1 MRDVRTRDLT
11 ARTFSLRHTGP
22 RGIGGILV
30 AGMLLASC
38 GCRSPAVYR
47 LTDRSFVAH
56 EVRHRF
62 GKSLGPA
69 ACPRRIIY
77 PHGISLRDELTEER
91 AVLLAL
97 WNNAQFLET
106 LTDLGVAQGD
116 LVQAG
121 LLPDPELWYI
131 FPVTDKPFR
140 YLFDF
145 PIESLWLRPIRV
157 AAAQRELNRVGERLS
172 QVALDLI
179 RDTRQGFADAVL
191 AFGRREVAHQAVDI
205 RKRIAELAK
214 QRLDAGDISRQEY
227 SAALIE
233 FHIAEQDAARI
244 DYDVG
249 ITEER
254 LRNLMGVS
262 DDRTPL
268 NIRRAPDEFPAPPAV
283 EPLVQEAI
291 RTRPDALAAV
301 QAVDAAV
308 ERLRLAR
315 ISWFRLLG
323 ILDGSGG
330 RLTGHEFGP
339 GFRVTLPLWNWNQGN
354 IARAE
359 AELERAERQ
368 RQTINNQIVQDVY
381 QAFLRYSQTQAE
393 LKVLDT
399 LVRPEAEETLDR
411 TELAYKE
418 GNTSYVVVLQ
428 TTQQLINSRLRQFQ
442 LQADLLRFWA
452 ELERSVGRHLNDL
465 PRPLPTPLPV
475 PRNFPVDAPLE
486 KIEAPAPETLLDG
499 QLQLQGFQ
507 PPWPLTHNEPVTERR
522 IETDLQATP
531 PTADEES
538 AVPTSIPGDVEATSP
553 VEVHAS

>member
-1 MRDVRTRDLT
+1 MIEVVSIAQPAHVAAMLRVLAPTAAARLTTRLPGE
-11 ARTFSLRHTGP
+11 SGRHVV
-22 RGIGGILV
+22 LV
-30 AGMLLASC
+30 VVALLAGAG
-38 GCRSPAVYR
+38 GCRSPTVYR
-47 LTDRSFVAH
+47 FTDRSFVSH
-56 EVRHRF
+56 QVQNRF
-62 GKSLGPA
+62 GTSLGPSSS
-69 ACPRRIIY
+69 PRRIVY
-77 PHGISLRDELTEER
+77 PYGISLEQELTQEQ

-131 FPVTDKPFR
+131 FAMPDKPFR
-140 YLFDF
+140 YLVDF

-157 AAAQRELNRVGERLS
+157 AAAQREYNRVGERLS

-191 AFGRREVAHQAVDI
+191 AFGQREVAHQAVDI

-214 QRLDAGDISRQEY
+214 ERLDAGDISRQEY

-233 FHIAEQDAARI
+233 FHIAEQAAARI

-268 NIRRAPDEFPAPPAV
+268 TIRRAPDEFPAPPTV
-283 EPLVQEAI
+283 EPLVAEAI
-291 RTRPDALAAV
+291 RSRPDALAAT

-315 ISWFRLLG
+315 ISWFRFLG
-323 ILDGSGG
+323 ILDGSNG
-330 RLTGHEFGP
+330 TFDGHEFGP
-339 GFRVTLPLWNWNQGN
+339 GLRVTLPLWNWNQGN

-393 LKVLDT
+393 LAILDT
-399 LVRPEAEETLDR
+399 RVRPEAERTLVR
-411 TELAYKE
+411 TELAYQE

-428 TTQQLINSRLRQFQ
+428 TTQQLIT
-442 LQADLLRFWA
+442 
-452 ELERSVGRHLNDL
+452 SV
-465 PRPLPTPLPV
+465 
-475 PRNFPVDAPLE
+475 
-486 KIEAPAPETLLDG
+486 
-499 QLQLQGFQ
+499 
-507 PPWPLTHNEPVTERR
+507 
-522 IETDLQATP
+522 
-531 PTADEES
+531 
-538 AVPTSIPGDVEATSP
+538 
-553 VEVHAS
+553 

>member
-1 MRDVRTRDLT
+1 MLDVRTRHNAT
-11 ARTFSLRHTGP
+11 RTFPLRHVWP
-22 RGIGGILV
+22 RGIAWLLV

-38 GCRSPAVYR
+38 GCRSPAVYQ
-47 LTDRSFVAH
+47 LTDHSFVSH
-56 EVRHRF
+56 QVQHRF
-62 GKSLGPA
+62 GKSLGPTS
-69 ACPRRIIY
+69 CPRRIIY
-77 PHGISLRDELTEER
+77 PHGISLRDELTEEQ

-106 LTDLGVAQGD
+106 LTDIGVAQGD

-121 LLPDPELWYI
+121 LLPNPELWYI
-131 FPVTDKPFR
+131 FPATDKPFR
-140 YLFDF
+140 YLVDF

-157 AAAQRELNRVGERLS
+157 AAAQREYNRVGERLS
-172 QVALDLI
+172 QAALDLI
-179 RDTRQGFADAVL
+179 RDTRQGFADTVL

-205 RKRIAELAK
+205 RKKIAELAK
-214 QRLDAGDISRQEY
+214 QRFEAGDISRQEY

-233 FHIAEQDAARI
+233 FHIAEQDATRI

-268 NIRRAPDEFPAPPAV
+268 NIRRTPDEYPAPPAV
-283 EPLVQEAI
+283 EPLVEEAI
-291 RTRPDALAAV
+291 RTRPDALAAA

-323 ILDGSGG
+323 VLDGSNGI
-330 RLTGHEFGP
+330 RDGHEFGP

-354 IARAE
+354 VERAE

-418 GNTSYVVVLQ
+418 GETSYVVVLQ

-452 ELERSVGRHLNDL
+452 ELERSVGRHLHDAPRSL
-465 PRPLPTPLPV
+465 PAPLPV
-475 PRNFPVDAPLE
+475 PENFPVDAPLE
-486 KIEAPAPETLLDG
+486 TIETPAPETLLDG
-499 QLQLQGFQ
+499 QLQLQGLQ
-507 PPWPLTHNEPVTERR
+507 PPWPQPHNRTESERR
-522 IETDLQATP
+522 IELDLRETP
-531 PTADEES
+531 LAAVEETLVS
-538 AVPTSIPGDVEATSP
+538 ASIPRDLPPKSL
-553 VEVHAS
+553 VEVHSP